1 MNNIILMG
9 NLGKDPE
16 IRYSQDGKAVAS
28 FSLAVKRTYSKNGE
42 YATDW
47 FNCVC
52 FGAKATF
59 VEKYLTKGTKVVISG
74 ELQNNNYTNKEGQTV
89 YNVQII
95 VNSIEFAES
104 KKAAESNAPVENTPV
119 QEESGFVNVPEGV
132 DELLP
137 FN

>member
-1 MNNIILMG
+1 MNVLVMMG
-9 NLGKDPE
+9 RLTKDAD
-16 IRYSQDGKAVAS
+16 IRYTQDGKAVAG
-28 FSLAVKRTYSKNGE
+28 FSIAVDRRFKREGQPD
-42 YATDW
+42 ADF
-47 FNCVC
+47 FNCTA
-52 FGAKATF
+52 FGKLAEF
-59 VEKYLTKGTKVVISG
+59 VEKYIHKGTKVVISG
-74 ELQNNNYTNKEGQTV
+74 ELQNNNYTNKEGHTV

-132 DELLP
+132 DSMLP